1 MQVAAVVPAA
11 GEGRRL
17 REPDGQR
24 KQFRD
29 LGGRPV
35 LVRTIEALERHPAI
49 RQIVIAAPS
58 AHVEPLAA
66 QLAAYGFHAVI
77 EVVAGGASRQESVSQ
92 ALANVQSGVDLVAV
106 HDSVRPFVSV
116 HEMEEVFAAAYEHG
130 AAALAIP
137 VGDTLRRSDGDRFGE
152 TVDRNG
158 LSRMQTPQVFRLEI
172 LRQAHAAAT
181 GDEATDDV
189 ELVLRTGHSVRAV
202 EGSSFNLKITT
213 PGDWRL
219 ARMLWPEWSVRIEG
233 E

>member
-17 REPDGQR
+17 REPDGPR

-29 LGGRPV
+29 LGGQPV
-35 LVRTIEALERHPAI
+35 LVRTIEALERHPAV

-66 QLAAYGFHAVI
+66 QLEAYDFRAAI
-77 EVVAGGASRQESVSQ
+77 EVVAGGASRQESVAC
-92 ALANVQSGVDLVAV
+92 ALARVRSEIDVVAV
-106 HDSVRPFVSV
+106 HDSVRPFITV
-116 HEMEEVFAAAYEHG
+116 HQLEDVFAAAHEHG

-137 VGDTLRRSDGDRFGE
+137 VGDTLRRSDGVLFGE

-158 LSRMQTPQVFRLEI
+158 LSRMQTPQVFRADI
-172 LRQAHAAAT
+172 LRQVHAAAT

-189 ELVLRTGHSVRAV
+189 ELVLRNGQPVRV
-202 EGSSFNLKITT
+202 VLGSSLNIKITT
-213 PGDWRL
+213 PADWWL
-219 ARMLWPEWSVRIEG
+219 ARMLWPEWSARIER